1 MSLCCVKLIFS
12 FSTPSTL
19 QGSPLTLGVHLLGLL
34 FSFCCSAH
42 LLALVIDSS
51 LLSLAL
57 SLFLWILGI
66 LEDSGSALE
75 DSCTLLPLFDDRMCD
90 VSL

>member
-19 QGSPLTLGVHLLGLL
+19 QGSHLTFDVLLYDLS
-34 FSFCCSAH
+34 FSFCYSAH
-42 LLALVIDSS
+42 LALVIDSS

-57 SLFLWILGI
+57 SLLWILGI